1 MKQAAG
7 NPHNNGFIFFG
18 PDADKPLT
26 ERMVEHGFVKQ
37 LRKIG
42 IDEATRKARVLS
54 FLSTRHIF
62 NSTLRGKIQ
71 DATLRLA
78 TGHADP
84 NSTDTYDHLTDSRL
98 KDIRKAQAK
107 NILFF
112 NKAM

>member
-7 NPHNNGFIFFG
+7 NPHNNGFIFLG

-42 IDEATRKARVLS
+42 IDEAMRKARVLS
-54 FLSTRHIF
+54 FH
-62 NSTLRGKIQ
+62 STLRGKIP

-84 NSTDTYDHLTDSRL
+84 NSTDTYDHLTGSRL
-98 KDIRKAQAK
+98 KDIRKVQAK
-107 NILFF
+107 NILIF